1 MSDLVSVFANLI
13 LYTTLGTIAVAIA
26 AYMAY
31 KLRER
36 RAPRRHVRRPGSGHG
51 PEPVF
56 LVPFELPPEP
66 NGRSGRDA
74 DKNGRSSRRRRRK
87 STGNGH
93 EPVDSERSESRPR
106 GA

>member
-1 MSDLVSVFANLI
+1 MSDLVSIFANLI

-26 AYMAY
+26 AYLAY

-36 RAPRRHVRRPGSGHG
+36 RAPRRHVRRPGPGHR
-51 PEPVF
+51 PDPVF

-66 NGRSGRDA
+66 HGRSRRDA
-74 DKNGRSSRRRRRK
+74 DESGRRSRRRRRK
-87 STGNGH
+87 STGDGH
-93 EPVDSERSESRPR
+93 EPVDPDRGEARPG